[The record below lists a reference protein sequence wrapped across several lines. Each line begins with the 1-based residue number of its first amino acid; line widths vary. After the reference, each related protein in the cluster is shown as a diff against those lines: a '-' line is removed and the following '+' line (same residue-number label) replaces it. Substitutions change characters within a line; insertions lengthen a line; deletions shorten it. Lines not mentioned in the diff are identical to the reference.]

1 MPSTAAFAVIGSTTI
16 DTVVAAA
23 GRSRKRGGVTTYA
36 GLAAR
41 LLGLDVEV
49 RTNLADADACIL
61 DALSTRGIRVRRG
74 PSPATTHFTNYID
87 GDARRQEMPAAAAPL
102 TAAQCAGTEAACI
115 LLGPLHPEDI
125 ADQAVESLARST
137 ADVALD
143 LQGYVRR
150 VDNGRVSAHV
160 APGID
165 AALRAARLLKADTD
179 ELDLVLAHCHC
190 DLARLL
196 ERYAIDELVLTRG
209 SRGGTVHIRASG
221 PVPYAARPAKRAGD
235 PTGAG
240 DVFFAAYLHARL
252 FDAQS
257 PETAATRAAE
267 IAARQIE
274 GDFIPAALL
283 EL

>member
-1 MPSTAAFAVIGSTTI
+1 MPPTAAFAVIGSTAI
-16 DTVVAAA
+16 DTVVD
-23 GRSRKRGGVTTYA
+23 GTERRLKRGGVTTYA

-41 LLGLDVEV
+41 LLGLEVEV
-49 RTNLADADACIL
+49 RTNVADADAWIL
-61 DALSTRGIRVRRG
+61 DTLSTRGIQVRRG

-87 GDARRQEMPAAAAPL
+87 GDARQQEMPAAAAPL

-115 LLGPLHPEDI
+115 LLGPLHPDDI
-125 ADQAVESLARST
+125 ADEAVDLLGRST

-150 VDNGRVSAHV
+150 VENGRVSPHV
-160 APGID
+160 APGIN
-165 AALRAARLLKADTD
+165 AALHAARLLKADAD

-190 DLARLL
+190 DLTQLL
-196 ERYAIDELVLTRG
+196 ERYAIDELILTRG
-209 SRGGTVHIRASG
+209 SRGGTVHIRGADT
-221 PVPYAARPAKRAGD
+221 VPYAAHPTQRQGD

-252 FDAQS
+252 FNQQS
-257 PETAATRAAE
+257 PETAAARAAE

-274 GDFIPAALL
+274 GDFIPSTLL